1 MDEYYSSSIYCV
13 RIGMKC
19 YVVLWLPKIV
29 HCEIENLGEPKEF
42 KENISDLEGISL
54 FVNVRLMKSKDIEI
68 GIYDNPD
75 NANLSSH
82 FITLKYEDHSC
93 NGTILYSYNEK
104 IYRQKPGFGFTAEF
118 FPKAIYHLIKS
129 FYHQHDFHEEECDS
143 ILTPYISTQ
152 KKGKPDIHKANNKA
166 LLHYLKCYEEMLKN
180 TVTYV
185 QILLNKMRKQ
195 TQNWTVTSKQFNL
208 LPKLCLRVHGYEVYM
223 GTLYYSRY
231 NTMCR
236 TDVCQIGKLQ
246 KELRQRAFNIENALR
261 YIKAVEYEFDV
272 MYQQKNTN
280 AILAAAN
287 EIMNKTAEQA
297 KDSIESTEA
306 AAKES
311 SKLSTIWAIGGIVVS
326 LLLGIISLWYSGKT
340 AKESSEELKTVREEL
355 SISIGTLSGVISEM
369 DNQVEQLV
377 QEDYMIENIKN
388 VQGTLNEIDDKLTR
402 INKIV
407 SGNNK

>member
-1 MDEYYSSSIYCV
+1 M
-13 RIGMKC
+13 
-19 YVVLWLPKIV
+19 
-29 HCEIENLGEPKEF
+29 
-42 KENISDLEGISL
+42 
-54 FVNVRLMKSKDIEI
+54 
-68 GIYDNPD
+68 
-75 NANLSSH
+75 
-82 FITLKYEDHSC
+82 
-93 NGTILYSYNEK
+93 
-104 IYRQKPGFGFTAEF
+104 
-118 FPKAIYHLIKS
+118 
-129 FYHQHDFHEEECDS
+129 
-143 ILTPYISTQ
+143 
-152 KKGKPDIHKANNKA
+152 
-166 LLHYLKCYEEMLKN
+166 
-180 TVTYV
+180 
-185 QILLNKMRKQ
+185 
-195 TQNWTVTSKQFNL
+195 
-208 LPKLCLRVHGYEVYM
+208 
-223 GTLYYSRY
+223 
-231 NTMCR
+231 
-236 TDVCQIGKLQ
+236 
-246 KELRQRAFNIENALR
+246 FNIENALR

-355 SISIGTLSGVISEM
+355 SISIGTLLGVISEM